1 MVRPFALVGLSGYG
15 ALVLCAALGPGS
27 AWALALLCLGLA
39 CVTLACRACLGFAAQ
54 RKGLLTWEEP
64 SDVYPRALALF
75 QGLFWV
81 AAALAV
87 AGGLCGMLAFRWQ
100 QAEPVQALAGEKRTL
115 RAQVLD
121 YPQERYHRYY
131 YRLQVEALG
140 QEGGP
145 LEEVGPF
152 TLRLSATMPLAC
164 QPFDWVECA
173 VTFTA
178 FDSGGGL
185 YSTLNSRL
193 ADGFQAGAYLSQYQG
208 IVVEENPSQ
217 PPGELLARMRRQVGR
232 ALDKLLPR
240 REAGFLR
247 AMVLGDGSGIS
258 ETDMGN
264 FRELGVSHILVVSGM
279 HMTVL
284 AAFLQLALKR
294 LPIRKAVGNLLTGLC
309 LLLFLALSGFQPSAS
324 RGAAMYGVLLLA
336 DSTGRRSDG
345 LNSLGLAVLAVCLGN
360 PFAGGDL
367 GFALSVTATLG
378 IVLLYRPLEQAFL
391 GRRRQGLA
399 FALWKPAAVSL
410 AATAAAL
417 LGTFPVQLAVFG
429 GFPLLLPL
437 ANFLMAA
444 PGTALLYLAFAGS
457 FLTLLP
463 GAAPLAAPFVWAAAW
478 LSRLLLWMAQVLS
491 QGKGAF
497 LSLSGSGLLVAAGLL
512 ALLIAWVLAGRD
524 RPLRKLLAGCMV
536 ALAVFGGVFQ
546 GWLDRGKA
554 VFALPEAGAES
565 CVVLVQDGRA
575 AVLSCGGYRTG
586 AVCQILQ
593 RHNVREVTALCLPD
607 RSPDAREAAAQVLEE
622 YGAGALVLPEG
633 AYLGRDLELALGDT
647 LVGYLSGGQAFDVL
661 PGVTARVLPRWEGL
675 RLTVHGVEV
684 LVEWE
689 RAQAQ
694 SCGVL
699 LTNQEES
706 RVNSSLSVWQTDAII
721 GENGQGWAF
730 SQPGEATVLAVED
743 GCLAVEITPAGAVT
757 ARRES

>member
-1 MVRPFALVGLSGYG
+1 MVRSFALVGLSGYG

-391 GRRRQGLA
+391 GRRQQGLA
-399 FALWKPAAVSL
+399 FALWKPAAVL
-410 AATAAAL
+410 ASVIAFSRLYLYVHWPTDVLGGILVGAAA
-417 LGTFPVQLAVFG
+417 
-429 GFPLLLPL
+429 
-437 ANFLMAA
+437 
-444 PGTALLYLAFAGS
+444 
-457 FLTLLP
+457 
-463 GAAPLAAPFVWAAAW
+463 
-478 LSRLLLWMAQVLS
+478 
-491 QGKGAF
+491 
-497 LSLSGSGLLVAAGLL
+497 
-512 ALLIAWVLAGRD
+512 
-524 RPLRKLLAGCMV
+524 
-536 ALAVFGGVFQ
+536 
-546 GWLDRGKA
+546 GW
-554 VFALPEAGAES
+554 AGAR
-565 CVVLVQDGRA
+565 LADALR
-575 AVLSCGGYRTG
+575 R
-586 AVCQILQ
+586 
-593 RHNVREVTALCLPD
+593 RRE
-607 RSPDAREAAAQVLEE
+607 R
-622 YGAGALVLPEG
+622 
-633 AYLGRDLELALGDT
+633 LGR
-647 LVGYLSGGQAFDVL
+647 
-661 PGVTARVLPRWEGL
+661 
-675 RLTVHGVEV
+675 
-684 LVEWE
+684 
-689 RAQAQ
+689 RA
-694 SCGVL
+694 
-699 LTNQEES
+699 
-706 RVNSSLSVWQTDAII
+706 
-721 GENGQGWAF
+721 
-730 SQPGEATVLAVED
+730 
-743 GCLAVEITPAGAVT
+743 
-757 ARRES
+757 

>member
-1 MVRPFALVGLSGYG
+1 M

-54 RKGLLTWEEP
+54 RKGLLTWQEP

-121 YPQERYHRYY
+121 YPEERYHRYY

-164 QPFDWVECA
+164 QPYDWVECA

-193 ADGFQAGAYLSQYQG
+193 SDGFQAGAYLSQYQG

-345 LNSLGLAVLAVCLGN
+345 LTPGAGGAGRVPGQPLCRGRLGLRPVGDGHAGHCAALPPLGTGF
-360 PFAGGDL
+360 PGEAPAGPGLCPVEAGGGL
-367 GFALSVTATLG
+367 PGG
-378 IVLLYRPLEQAFL
+378 NG
-391 GRRRQGLA
+391 GRLA
-399 FALWKPAAVSL
+399 
-410 AATAAAL
+410 
-417 LGTFPVQLAVFG
+417 GD
-429 GFPLLLPL
+429 
-437 ANFLMAA
+437 
-444 PGTALLYLAFAGS
+444 
-457 FLTLLP
+457 LP
-463 GAAPLAAPFVWAAAW
+463 GAAGGVWGIPPAAAFGQ
-478 LSRLLLWMAQVLS
+478 LPHGGPRH
-491 QGKGAF
+491 G
-497 LSLSGSGLLVAAGLL
+497 
-512 ALLIAWVLAGRD
+512 
-524 RPLRKLLAGCMV
+524 
-536 ALAVFGGVFQ
+536 LAV
-546 GWLDRGKA
+546 
-554 VFALPEAGAES
+554 
-565 CVVLVQDGRA
+565 
-575 AVLSCGGYRTG
+575 
-586 AVCQILQ
+586 
-593 RHNVREVTALCLPD
+593 
-607 RSPDAREAAAQVLEE
+607 
-622 YGAGALVLPEG
+622 
-633 AYLGRDLELALGDT
+633 
-647 LVGYLSGGQAFDVL
+647 
-661 PGVTARVLPRWEGL
+661 PG
-675 RLTVHGVEV
+675 
-684 LVEWE
+684 
-689 RAQAQ
+689 
-694 SCGVL
+694 
-699 LTNQEES
+699 
-706 RVNSSLSVWQTDAII
+706 
-721 GENGQGWAF
+721 F
-730 SQPGEATVLAVED
+730 
-743 GCLAVEITPAGAVT
+743 
-757 ARRES
+757 RRFLF

>member
-294 LPIRKAVGNLLTGLC
+294 LPIRKAVGNLL
-309 LLLFLALSGFQPSAS
+309 
-324 RGAAMYGVLLLA
+324 
-336 DSTGRRSDG
+336 
-345 LNSLGLAVLAVCLGN
+345 
-360 PFAGGDL
+360 
-367 GFALSVTATLG
+367 
-378 IVLLYRPLEQAFL
+378 
-391 GRRRQGLA
+391 
-399 FALWKPAAVSL
+399 
-410 AATAAAL
+410 
-417 LGTFPVQLAVFG
+417 
-429 GFPLLLPL
+429 
-437 ANFLMAA
+437 
-444 PGTALLYLAFAGS
+444 
-457 FLTLLP
+457 
-463 GAAPLAAPFVWAAAW
+463 
-478 LSRLLLWMAQVLS
+478 
-491 QGKGAF
+491 
-497 LSLSGSGLLVAAGLL
+497 
-512 ALLIAWVLAGRD
+512 
-524 RPLRKLLAGCMV
+524 
-536 ALAVFGGVFQ
+536 
-546 GWLDRGKA
+546 
-554 VFALPEAGAES
+554 
-565 CVVLVQDGRA
+565 
-575 AVLSCGGYRTG
+575 
-586 AVCQILQ
+586 
-593 RHNVREVTALCLPD
+593 
-607 RSPDAREAAAQVLEE
+607 
-622 YGAGALVLPEG
+622 
-633 AYLGRDLELALGDT
+633 
-647 LVGYLSGGQAFDVL
+647 
-661 PGVTARVLPRWEGL
+661 
-675 RLTVHGVEV
+675 
-684 LVEWE
+684 
-689 RAQAQ
+689 
-694 SCGVL
+694 
-699 LTNQEES
+699 
-706 RVNSSLSVWQTDAII
+706 
-721 GENGQGWAF
+721 
-730 SQPGEATVLAVED
+730 
-743 GCLAVEITPAGAVT
+743 
-757 ARRES
+757 

>member
-54 RKGLLTWEEP
+54 RKGLLTWQEP

-164 QPFDWVECA
+164 QPYDWVECA

-232 ALDKLLPR
+232 ALDQLLPR

-284 AAFLQLALKR
+284 AAFLQIPAQAHQTPPPYLRVLGMNERGREILSRMKR
-294 LPIRKAVGNLLTGLC
+294 TASLPV
-309 LLLFLALSGFQPSAS
+309 S
-324 RGAAMYGVLLLA
+324 
-336 DSTGRRSDG
+336 
-345 LNSLGLAVLAVCLGN
+345 
-360 PFAGGDL
+360 
-367 GFALSVTATLG
+367 
-378 IVLLYRPLEQAFL
+378 
-391 GRRRQGLA
+391 
-399 FALWKPAAVSL
+399 VSL
-410 AATAAAL
+410 SRLAQSSSEAAAL
-417 LGTFPVQLAVFG
+417 
-429 GFPLLLPL
+429 
-437 ANFLMAA
+437 AA
-444 PGTALLYLAFAGS
+444 L
-457 FLTLLP
+457 
-463 GAAPLAAPFVWAAAW
+463 
-478 LSRLLLWMAQVLS
+478 
-491 QGKGAF
+491 
-497 LSLSGSGLLVAAGLL
+497 
-512 ALLIAWVLAGRD
+512 
-524 RPLRKLLAGCMV
+524 
-536 ALAVFGGVFQ
+536 
-546 GWLDRGKA
+546 
-554 VFALPEAGAES
+554 
-565 CVVLVQDGRA
+565 
-575 AVLSCGGYRTG
+575 
-586 AVCQILQ
+586 
-593 RHNVREVTALCLPD
+593 
-607 RSPDAREAAAQVLEE
+607 EAACADQ
-622 YGAGALVLPEG
+622 YGLFTEWIFPCGLD
-633 AYLGRDLELALGDT
+633 Y
-647 LVGYLSGGQAFDVL
+647 SGPVVKG
-661 PGVTARVLPRWEGL
+661 
-675 RLTVHGVEV
+675 
-684 LVEWE
+684 
-689 RAQAQ
+689 
-694 SCGVL
+694 
-699 LTNQEES
+699 
-706 RVNSSLSVWQTDAII
+706 
-721 GENGQGWAF
+721 
-730 SQPGEATVLAVED
+730 
-743 GCLAVEITPAGAVT
+743 
-757 ARRES
+757 